1 MIAGI
6 RRIYRFSHLVFCAV
20 FARNAGGWWESPG
33 QTLLSLIA
41 RYSYARFHSA
51 RYRRLYSR
59 VTAFL
64 KYREIVH
71 SDWVNFVAVA
81 RCNDVSR
88 ARTGLSRWQKHLR
101 VQHTEIP
108 EAFAVH
114 GSVLI
119 SDPDTPTMDLL
130 AETVTS
136 GNFNNLSF
144 YWGDTGELPPGQL
157 LLTKAESA
165 RYDADPGAAAFDL
178 IDGQIDTVTALERD
192 GLSYLGAQVPYD
204 SVRQVNRYAK
214 TVAPKF
220 TIIAVSLDTD
230 ELGFCDAALEE
241 WLPILELVKKAY
253 PRVAFA
259 LLEPTTRENRSPGTF
274 ARAGVL
280 PLRGRGHGPLES
292 LAMANVADIF
302 VGNMAPYGFLAVG
315 AGLPGIYIDPV
326 SGDHHDSSRLQWFQS
341 NKSLHDPAKILSD
354 ILDSLGRGTAPSAE
368 SSKATETAAKPEK
381 PLVPSRRK
389 LPDAS
394 SRWYVPPD
402 ARDTVTL
409 YVDVFG
415 HCNLRCP
422 SCPVGNWNQAD
433 SKAFESGLI
442 DEDTLVTVLEKAVAE
457 TNVSSVGLFNWT
469 EPLLNPR
476 TPELIEV
483 VKSFDLSCSIS
494 SNLNQLRDPERL
506 LCSGLDWMRISLSGF
521 HQETYVKG
529 HRGGDIERV
538 KVNMQRLAAAR
549 DTTNATTDIEVFYHK
564 YLDNVAD
571 EAEMRAFSENLGFRF
586 VSAWA
591 YLMPV
596 EKMLTVAGDNEMGA
610 ELSATDRELIER
622 LALEPQKALAITRE
636 TETTDCNLYD
646 FLTIDI
652 RGDLYLCCA
661 SSGSPKNR
669 LGSYLEM
676 SIAEIREKQRRHNLC
691 GPCMK
696 QGLPALYGH
705 SDPRFDEIGEQALKD
720 RNAGTGQVA
729 LESAPS
735 TS

>member
-1 MIAGI
+1 M
-6 RRIYRFSHLVFCAV
+6 
-20 FARNAGGWWESPG
+20 
-33 QTLLSLIA
+33 
-41 RYSYARFHSA
+41 
-51 RYRRLYSR
+51 
-59 VTAFL
+59 L

-71 SDWVNFVAVA
+71 SDWVNFVASA
-81 RCNDVSR
+81 GRNDLDR
-88 ARTGLSRWQKHLR
+88 ARPGLSRWQQHMR
-101 VQHTEIP
+101 THHTEIP
-108 EAFAVH
+108 ETFAVH
-114 GSVLI
+114 GNILI

-144 YWGDTGELPPGQL
+144 YWESPDEIDPAQL
-157 LLTKAESA
+157 ILTKSEQA
-165 RYDADPGAAAFDL
+165 RVLADRAASIFDL
-178 IDGQIDTVTALERD
+178 VETDIDSITELERD
-192 GLSYLGAQVPYD
+192 GLSYLGAQIPYD

-220 TIIAVSLDTD
+220 TLVAVSLDTD

-241 WLPILELVKKAY
+241 WLPILESVKKDY
-253 PRVAFA
+253 PRVAFV

-292 LAMANVADIF
+292 LAMAKVADLF
-302 VGNMAPYGFLAVG
+302 VGNMEPYGYLA
-315 AGLPGIYIDPV
+315 AAAKLPGIYINPV
-326 SGDHHDSSRLQWFQS
+326 SGDHHNPEHLQWFL
-341 NKSLHDPAKILSD
+341 NDASLGDPASIISD
-354 ILDSLGRGTAPSAE
+354 ILRQMGTGKAPDGFAE
-368 SSKATETAAKPEK
+368 PARADRSP
-381 PLVPSRRK
+381 PRPVPVPARRK
-389 LPDAS
+389 IPGPADK
-394 SRWYVPPD
+394 WYVPPD
-402 ARDTVTL
+402 KRDTVTL

-433 SKAFESGLI
+433 SKAFASGLI
-442 DEDTLVTVLEKAVAE
+442 DEETLVSVLEKATAE

-476 TPELIEV
+476 APELIEV
-483 VKSFDLSCSIS
+483 VKSFGLSCSIS

-506 LCSGLDWMRISLSGF
+506 LQSGLDWMRVSLSGF

-529 HRGGDIERV
+529 HRGGDIEKV
-538 KVNMQRLAAAR
+538 KQNMRRLADAR
-549 DTTNATTDIEVFYHK
+549 DATGATTDIEVFYHK
-564 YLDNVAD
+564 YLDNVDD
-571 EAEMRAFSENLGFRF
+571 EADMRAFAEDLGFRF

-596 EKMLTVAGDNEMGA
+596 EKMLTVAGDNEHGA
-610 ELSATDRELIER
+610 PLSDTDRELIGR
-622 LALEPQKALAITRE
+622 LALDPLKALDVTRK

-669 LGSYLEM
+669 LGSYLDM
-676 SIAEIREKQRRHNLC
+676 GIAEIREKQRSHNLC
-691 GPCMK
+691 GPCMA

-705 SDPRFDEIGEQALKD
+705 SDPEFDEIGEQALRAYGSD
-720 RNAGTGQVA
+720 TRMRVHET
-729 LESAPS
+729 APS
-735 TS
+735 GQ